1 MKRLRL
7 NAVSPA
13 RDDATSAQ
21 KSPRKKALTRTL
33 WIAPA
38 LGVSALAVLLILF
51 SAPDLS
57 HGQSISDTQVTLS
70 CNDGHSVIFEV
81 DQITLTSLLAD
92 VQAIN
97 ASGTGTSCTLTMA
110 AIDPSGETTEW
121 TVYDYNPSNQAIAP
135 RNSPKSMPATT
146 TGTTTTF
153 QFKGGIYTALL
164 TTTDPSLT
172 GDLSA
177 KSLSDTITVSGDATS
192 FMTQHNGGDCVSN
205 VPAAVRFYFRSP
217 SASGP
222 STGTPPAGFYTQF
235 WWSNPANLQL
245 VSGTQSGFIAASMS
259 DPTQWSDWNGQ
270 RGDSSPAVM
279 EAFLEA
285 VRKVKEIGLSFGGE
299 CFFETGVSPTPDT
312 FTSEQFSSSL
322 SEH

>member
-1 MKRLRL
+1 MHIKF
-7 NAVSPA
+7 
-13 RDDATSAQ
+13 
-21 KSPRKKALTRTL
+21 
-33 WIAPA
+33 
-38 LGVSALAVLLILF
+38 ALAALVLVLVF
-51 SAPDLS
+51 VHPA
-57 HGQSISDTQVTLS
+57 QSQTVNSTQVTLS
-70 CNDGHSVIFEV
+70 CNDGHSVIFDA

-97 ASGTGTSCTLTMA
+97 ASGTGTFCTLTMA
-110 AIDPSGETTEW
+110 AADPSSETTKW

-135 RNSPKSMPATT
+135 RSSPNSMPATT

-153 QFKGGIYTALL
+153 QFEPSIYTALL
-164 TTTDPSLT
+164 TTKDASLT
-172 GDLSA
+172 GDLST
-177 KSLSDTITVSGDATS
+177 KTLTDTISVNGDAGS

-235 WWSNPANLQL
+235 WWSNPVNVQLLTGNQSPSIITANMFDA
-245 VSGTQSGFIAASMS
+245 TE
-259 DPTQWSDWNGQ
+259 WSDWNGQ

-285 VRKVKEIGLSFGGE
+285 THKVLEIGLSFGGE
-299 CFFETGVSPTPDT
+299 CFFETGVTPTGT
-312 FTSEQFSSSL
+312 FTSEQFSSMF
-322 SEH
+322 SEN